1 MISDKD
7 LGIVEIHPE
16 IEIGHGQGEEIN
28 IEVILDK
35 GTETGVTQ
43 EISHGPEE
51 ETEGIEVMID
61 NTEIET
67 GVEIITEILETIGTL
82 DQTEVIDQEAI
93 IEKDIMVTIIEGL
106 TIVLDVTA
114 IKVAI
119 IIRDLRIEV
128 TLMAEGTL
136 EEILHVLMRVYSP
149 CRTLTGHLQRFPK
162 LLRLT
167 LDVEGKPEEKYPN
180 HILENYD
187 FGSMPDEKFHRL
199 MNMNDLSYS
208 ALFADKVFE
217 NTVWNEYEDKE
228 ILNVRSIS
236 SSEGNYSMVPEI
248 FIQSKD
254 ELLNGV
260 SPKPVIDDE
269 SEQEMNSMPCTMV
282 NETDHLTCV
291 NNGNCISLNSVTDN
305 IKSTDSQL

>member
-1 MISDKD
+1 M
-7 LGIVEIHPE
+7 
-16 IEIGHGQGEEIN
+16 
-28 IEVILDK
+28 
-35 GTETGVTQ
+35 
-43 EISHGPEE
+43 
-51 ETEGIEVMID
+51 
-61 NTEIET
+61 
-67 GVEIITEILETIGTL
+67 
-82 DQTEVIDQEAI
+82 
-93 IEKDIMVTIIEGL
+93 
-106 TIVLDVTA
+106 
-114 IKVAI
+114 
-119 IIRDLRIEV
+119 
-128 TLMAEGTL
+128 
-136 EEILHVLMRVYSP
+136 
-149 CRTLTGHLQRFPK
+149 
-162 LLRLT
+162 T
-167 LDVEGKPEEKYPN
+167 LDVEGKPEENCPN

-269 SEQEMNSMPCTMV
+269 SEQEMNSVPCAMV

-291 NNGNCISLNSVTDN
+291 NNGNCISLDSVTDN
-305 IKSTDSQL
+305 IKSTDSQLQCSSQTRDLDTPKGPLIHDEIINPQDSDISRS

>member
-1 MISDKD
+1 M
-7 LGIVEIHPE
+7 
-16 IEIGHGQGEEIN
+16 
-28 IEVILDK
+28 
-35 GTETGVTQ
+35 
-43 EISHGPEE
+43 
-51 ETEGIEVMID
+51 
-61 NTEIET
+61 
-67 GVEIITEILETIGTL
+67 
-82 DQTEVIDQEAI
+82 
-93 IEKDIMVTIIEGL
+93 
-106 TIVLDVTA
+106 
-114 IKVAI
+114 
-119 IIRDLRIEV
+119 
-128 TLMAEGTL
+128 
-136 EEILHVLMRVYSP
+136 
-149 CRTLTGHLQRFPK
+149 
-162 LLRLT
+162 
-167 LDVEGKPEEKYPN
+167 DVEGKPEENCPN

-236 SSEGNYSMVPEI
+236 SSEGNYSIVLEI
-248 FIQSKD
+248 FIQSKG

-269 SEQEMNSMPCTMV
+269 SEQEMNSVPCTMV

-305 IKSTDSQL
+305 IKVQIVNYNPAVRLEILVPLRAH

>member
-1 MISDKD
+1 M
-7 LGIVEIHPE
+7 
-16 IEIGHGQGEEIN
+16 N
-28 IEVILDK
+28 
-35 GTETGVTQ
+35 
-43 EISHGPEE
+43 
-51 ETEGIEVMID
+51 
-61 NTEIET
+61 
-67 GVEIITEILETIGTL
+67 
-82 DQTEVIDQEAI
+82 
-93 IEKDIMVTIIEGL
+93 
-106 TIVLDVTA
+106 
-114 IKVAI
+114 
-119 IIRDLRIEV
+119 
-128 TLMAEGTL
+128 
-136 EEILHVLMRVYSP
+136 
-149 CRTLTGHLQRFPK
+149 
-162 LLRLT
+162 
-167 LDVEGKPEEKYPN
+167 VEGKPEENCPN

-260 SPKPVIDDE
+260 SPKPVIDNE
-269 SEQEMNSMPCTMV
+269 SEQEMNSVPCTMV

-291 NNGNCISLNSVTDN
+291 NNGNCISLYSVTDN
-305 IKSTDSQL
+305 IKSTKCQLQPSSQTRDLDTPKGPLIHDEIINPQDSDFSRSKIVIEAVENCASQENNMYQKCIDSFQDEMDQDHIWCMLTDVLSYTVEENPPSCSYFKPIHTPLVYNTSLFHPQHSNIPCTSQDEISQGTNETNCKVDDNPDYINDRYSEVVTLTL